1 MRPETAEAQS
11 GRYIFNSGRRVGQ
24 RKARDGVIPETLWIC
39 VCNRGGIG
47 SMAGMLEML
56 EILDVM
62 DVEDVALAISASLR
76 SSVCALYQ

>member
-1 MRPETAEAQS
+1 
-11 GRYIFNSGRRVGQ
+11 
-24 RKARDGVIPETLWIC
+24 
-39 VCNRGGIG
+39 
-47 SMAGMLEML
+47 MAGMLEML